1 MNAAWRGA
9 IERHAASLSPGATLR
24 WARRVEE
31 AIEALERNA
40 NPRLTLEAMLLEA
53 PGIAEAGAAQ

>member
-1 MNAAWRGA
+1 MARGYRAARGVA
-9 IERHAASLSPGATLR
+9 VAGSDAALGASGGGG
-24 WARRVEE
+24 
-31 AIEALERNA
+31 IEALERNA